1 MQAWC
6 SSGNVRN
13 VPGVLVAVI
22 MGIAAAS
29 PARGD
34 QANSAAVEKVLLGDP
49 SLTAGV
55 PGSGPITLEQVDAW
69 LANSKNHAVLEP
81 ELPLGLSQGAG
92 QIQGIAE
99 NPLTRAKIELGRQLY
114 FDPRLSAN

>member
-22 MGIAAAS
+22 LGIAAVS

-55 PGSGPITLEQVDAW
+55 P
-69 LANSKNHAVLEP
+69 
-81 ELPLGLSQGAG
+81 
-92 QIQGIAE
+92 
-99 NPLTRAKIELGRQLY
+99 
-114 FDPRLSAN
+114 